1 MLDFWILLMYYII
14 DLVSLSIYRC
24 VLKNIFIDKIPDV
37 VLQYFVQEGIPMD
50 EVLISLRSDLR
61 ADGNFGDCFVL
72 LLKDRF
78 AIAEGVIEFSSA
90 GRTPTGEARRN
101 ESFKVSRF
109 EVYSINDIG
118 EPKAEQ
124 LISTG
129 RVVTD
134 IENESTLLYNFS
146 SACKH
151 GAAVFCRAVADLK
164 KNGELKEEE
173 YKDEDYKKHA
183 CPKCHRRY
191 PDGELKI
198 CPHCMDKSRLV
209 KRLAVLFFRYK
220 RSILMVLLA
229 FGMIAALGVVTPY
242 ISNEMLYDDVLGN
255 SDSTMLDVFKI
266 VLLIIGVRLASLF
279 VNLISG
285 AISSTVA
292 ANVTYDLKKMI
303 FNTISN
309 LSLGFFT
316 NRQTGGLMTQVNSDS
331 LTLYW
336 FFCDGFPYLVLNIVQ
351 LVVIMCVML
360 SQNLVLALYTFVT
373 IPLFFIAFKFLFNV
387 FDKLH
392 AKNYSKR
399 RSFNSLI
406 SDVLNGMRVV
416 KSFSR
421 EDEEMKRFS
430 QRSNAVAEARAE
442 IQTFSAKVFPY
453 LHYLLRI
460 GSYVVWGIGGWQV
473 MNATGDMSYGRLMA
487 FIGYFSLIYGPIEQ
501 LADVSNWWSETLNAI
516 QRLFEIRDAQPDV
529 REAKEPVRPAECKG
543 KVEFRD
549 VTFSYVENRKVID
562 GVSFDIPAGTTLGIV
577 GQTGAGKSTLANL
590 LTRLYDVK
598 EGAVYIDGVNIKDLP
613 FDYLRENIA
622 IVSQE
627 TYLFRG
633 SIMDNIRYACP
644 DATRE
649 QVIAAAKTASAH
661 DFIVKYPDGYDTEIG
676 FGKKELSG
684 GEKQRISIARALLRD
699 PKILILD
706 EATAAMDTQTERN
719 IQAALDRLTKNRTT
733 VIIAHRLSTLRD
745 ADKLIAIEN
754 GRVAESGTASELL
767 KQKGVYYKLY
777 KLQAEALKTVGIAE

>member
-1 MLDFWILLMYYII
+1 MKTIS
-14 DLVSLSIYRC
+14 VE
-24 VLKNIFIDKIPDV
+24 KIPGSV
-37 VLQYFVQEGIPMD
+37 SQYFASEGISAD
-50 EVLISLRSDLR
+50 AVLVALRSDLR
-61 ADGNFGDCFVL
+61 EDGSRGDCFVML
-72 LLKDRF
+72 MSDSF
-78 AIAEGVIEFSSA
+78 AVAEGIIVFTSA
-90 GRTPTGEARRN
+90 GRNAAGDTVRSE
-101 ESFKVSRF
+101 EFKVSRF
-109 EVYSINDIG
+109 ERFELSEIS
-118 EPKAEQ
+118 EPIAEQ

-129 RVVTD
+129 RVVSE
-134 IENESTLLYNFS
+134 INGEPKLLFNFS
-146 SACKH
+146 SKHKH
-151 GAAVFCRAVADLK
+151 GASVFCRAVNDLK
-164 KNGELKEEE
+164 KNGELDFSE
-173 YKDEDYKKHA
+173 YEDENYEHHV
-183 CPKCHRRY
+183 CPKCGNRY
-191 PDGELKI
+191 PDDELRI
-198 CPHCMDKSRLV
+198 CPNCMDKARLV
-209 KRLAVLFFRYK
+209 KRLATLFFRYK
-220 RSILMVLLA
+220 RSILMVLMSFAL
-229 FGMIAALGVVTPY
+229 IAGLGVVTPY
-242 ISNEMLYDDVLGN
+242 ISNERFYDGVIN
-255 SDSTMLDVFKI
+255 NIDSTMADVVGI
-266 VLLIIGVRLASLF
+266 ILLIIGVRLASLC
-279 VNLISG
+279 VSLLSG

-292 ANVTYDLKKMI
+292 ANVTFDLKKMI
-303 FNTISN
+303 FNTISD

-336 FFCDGFPYLVLNIVQ
+336 FFCDGFPYLILNVVQ
-351 LVVIMCVML
+351 LVVIMGVMF
-360 SQNLVLALYTFVT
+360 SQNLVLALYTFIT
-373 IPLFFIAFKFLFNV
+373 IPLFFVAFKFMFNV
-387 FDKLH
+387 FDKMH
-392 AKNYSKR
+392 AKSYSKR
-399 RSFNSLI
+399 RSFNSLV

-421 EDEEMKRFS
+421 EDEELRRFD
-430 QRSNAVAEARAE
+430 NKNMEVAVARNE

-473 MNATGDMSYGRLMA
+473 MNATGDMTYGRLTA
-487 FIGYFSLIYGPIEQ
+487 FIGYFALIYGPIES

-516 QRLFEIRDAQPDV
+516 QRLFEIRDAIPDV
-529 REAKEPVRPAECKG
+529 RESANPVTPSECRG
-543 KVEFRD
+543 EVEFRN
-549 VTFSYVENRKVID
+549 VSFSYVENRKVIED
-562 GVSFDIPAGTTLGIV
+562 VSFDIPAGSTLGIV

-598 EGAVYIDGVNIKDLP
+598 SGGVYIDGVNIKELP
-613 FDYLRENIA
+613 FAYLRENIA

-633 SIMDNIRYACP
+633 SILENIRYACP
-644 DATRE
+644 EATRE

-684 GEKQRISIARALLRD
+684 GEKQRISIARALLRN

-719 IQAALDRLTKNRTT
+719 IQSALDRLTKNRTT

-754 GRVAESGTASELL
+754 GRVAESGTAEELL

>member
-1 MLDFWILLMYYII
+1 MKTIH
-14 DLVSLSIYRC
+14 
-24 VLKNIFIDKIPDV
+24 IDKIPST
-37 VLQYFVQEGIPMD
+37 VLQYFAHEGIPMD

-61 ADGNFGDCFVL
+61 IDGSFGDCYIL
-72 LLKDRF
+72 LLKDKF
-78 AIAEGVIEFSSA
+78 AIAEGIIEITSGGKSLGGSA
-90 GRTPTGEARRN
+90 KRIEN
-101 ESFKVSRF
+101 FKVSRF
-109 EVYSINDIG
+109 ELYSLNDIG

-129 RVVTD
+129 RVVAE
-134 IENESTLLYNFS
+134 IEQETALIYNFT

-173 YKDEDYKKHA
+173 YSEEDYEKHS

-198 CPHCMDKSRLV
+198 CPNCMEKARLI
-209 KRLAVLFFRYK
+209 KRLSLLFFRYK
-220 RSILMVLLA
+220 RSIFMVVLA
-229 FGMIAALGVVTPY
+229 FGLIAALGVVTPY
-242 ISNEMLYDDVLGN
+242 ISNELLYDEVLNNADSTAVDVL
-255 SDSTMLDVFKI
+255 KI
-266 VLLIIGVRLASLF
+266 VLLIIGVRLLSLV

-285 AISSTVA
+285 AISSSVA
-292 ANVTYDLKKMI
+292 ANVSYDLKKMI
-303 FNTISN
+303 FNTISD

-331 LTLYW
+331 MTLYW
-336 FFCDGFPYLVLNIVQ
+336 FFCDGFPFLVLNIIQ
-351 LVVIMCVML
+351 LVVIVCVMF
-360 SQNLVLALYTFVT
+360 SQNLVLALYTFIT
-373 IPLFFIAFKFLFNV
+373 IPLFFLSFKFLFDG

-392 AKNYSKR
+392 AKQYSKS
-399 RSFNSLI
+399 RSFNSLV

-421 EDEEMKRFS
+421 EEEEMNRFNEKS
-430 QRSNAVAEARAE
+430 RA
-442 IQTFSAKVFPY
+442 SADTLLEMGQYGAKAFPF
-453 LHYLLRI
+453 LHYLIRI
-460 GSYVVWGIGGWQV
+460 GSYVVWGVGGWQV

-487 FIGYFSLIYGPIEQ
+487 FIGYFALIYGPIEQ
-501 LADVSNWWSETLNAI
+501 LADVTNWWSQALNAI
-516 QRLFEIRDAQPDV
+516 QRLFEIRDAIPDV
-529 REAKEPVRPAECKG
+529 REPENPVMPEECKG
-543 KVEFRD
+543 KVEFKN
-549 VTFSYVENRKVID
+549 VVFSYVENRKVID
-562 GVSFDIPAGTTLGIV
+562 DVSFDIEPGTTLGIV

-598 EGAVYIDGVNIKDLP
+598 EGAVFIDGVNIKQLP
-613 FDYLRENIA
+613 FSFLRENIA

-633 SIMDNIRYACP
+633 SILDNIRYAKP
-644 DATRE
+644 DATKE
-649 QVIAAAKTASAH
+649 EVIAAAKTASAH
-661 DFIVKYPDGYDTEIG
+661 DFIVKFPDGYNTEIG

-706 EATAAMDTQTERN
+706 EATAAMDTQTERS

-754 GRVAESGTASELL
+754 GRVAESGTAAELL

-777 KLQAEALKTVGIAE
+777 KLQAEALKTVGISQ

>member
-1 MLDFWILLMYYII
+1 MKTVY
-14 DLVSLSIYRC
+14 V
-24 VLKNIFIDKIPDV
+24 DKIPAV
-37 VLQYFVQEGIPMD
+37 VSQYFAYESVDWD
-50 EVLISLRSDLR
+50 EILIALRSDLR
-61 ADGNFGDCFVL
+61 ADGSRGDCFVL
-72 LLKDRF
+72 LSAEAAF
-78 AIAEGVIEFSSA
+78 VAEGIIEFSSA
-90 GRTPTGEARRN
+90 GRNAIGESVRS
-101 ESFKVSRF
+101 EEFKVSRF
-109 EVYSINDIG
+109 ERFALSSLG

-129 RVVTD
+129 RVVAEFEGED
-134 IENESTLLYNFS
+134 KLLFNFS

-151 GAAVFCRAVADLK
+151 GASVFCRAV
-164 KNGELKEEE
+164 GELKKDNKLDLSTYGEESYE
-173 YKDEDYKKHA
+173 LHVCKK
-183 CPKCHRRY
+183 CGRRY
-191 PDGELKI
+191 PDEELKI
-198 CPHCMDKSRLV
+198 CPNCMDKARLV
-209 KRLAVLFFRYK
+209 KRLASLFFRYK
-220 RSILMVLLA
+220 RSIAMVLIA
-229 FGMIAALGVVTPY
+229 FALIAGLGVITPY
-242 ISNEMLYDDVLGN
+242 ISSEKLYDEVLANPDSVAFDVL
-255 SDSTMLDVFKI
+255 KI
-266 VLLIIGVRLASLF
+266 VLLIVGVRIAALC
-279 VNLISG
+279 VNLLSG

-373 IPLFFIAFKFLFNV
+373 IPVFFLAFKFLFNA

-392 AKNYSKR
+392 AKSYSKR
-399 RSFNSLI
+399 RSFNSLV

-421 EDEEMKRFS
+421 EDEELNRFGKR
-430 QRSNAVAEARAE
+430 NKDLAESRNE
-442 IQTFSAKVFPY
+442 IQTFSARIFPFLY
-453 LHYLLRI
+453 YLLRI
-460 GSYVVWGIGGWQV
+460 GSYVVWGVGGWQV

-516 QRLFEIRDAQPDV
+516 QRLFEIRDAQPEV
-529 REAKEPVRPAECKG
+529 RESQSPIIPEECKG
-543 KVEFRD
+543 EVEFRD

-562 GVSFDIPAGTTLGIV
+562 GVSFNIPAGTTLGIV

-598 EGAVYIDGVNIKDLP
+598 TGGVYIDGVNIKDLP
-613 FDYLRENIA
+613 FDFLRENIA

-633 SIMDNIRYACP
+633 SILENIRYACP
-644 DATRE
+644 NATRE

-676 FGKKELSG
+676 FGKKDLSG

-719 IQAALDRLTKNRTT
+719 IQSALDRLTENRTT

-754 GRVAESGTASELL
+754 GRVAESGTAQELL

-777 KLQAEALKTVGIAE
+777 KLQAEALKTVGIGE

>member
-1 MLDFWILLMYYII
+1 MKTVY
-14 DLVSLSIYRC
+14 V
-24 VLKNIFIDKIPDV
+24 DKIPSV
-37 VLQYFVQEGIPMD
+37 VSQYFASENVAPE
-50 EVLISLRSDLR
+50 EALLALRSDLR
-61 ADGNFGDCFVL
+61 ADGSRGDCFIFLTEKEALV
-72 LLKDRF
+72 
-78 AIAEGVIEFSSA
+78 AEGIIEFSSA
-90 GRTPTGEARRN
+90 GRAANGNRIRR
-101 ESFKVSRF
+101 EEFVISRF
-109 EVYSINDIG
+109 ERFELSKLG

-129 RVVTD
+129 RVVAEINGSD
-134 IENESTLLYNFS
+134 KLVFNFS

-151 GAAVFCRAVADLK
+151 GAAVFCRAVGDIK
-164 KNGELKEEE
+164 KEGKLDFEA
-173 YKDEDYKKHA
+173 YKDESYEKHA
-183 CPKCHRRY
+183 CPKCGRRY
-191 PDGELKI
+191 PDEELKI
-198 CPHCMDKSRLV
+198 CPNCMDKARLV
-209 KRLAVLFFRYK
+209 KRLATLFFRYK
-220 RSILMVLLA
+220 RSIAMVLIS
-229 FGMIAALGVVTPY
+229 FGLIAGLGVITPY
-242 ISNEMLYDDVLGN
+242 ISNEKLYDDVLANPN
-255 SDSTMLDVFKI
+255 SIAGDVMKI
-266 VLLIIGVRLASLF
+266 VLLIVGVRIAALC

-336 FFCDGFPYLVLNIVQ
+336 FFCDGFPYLVLNVVQ
-351 LVVIMCVML
+351 LAVIMCVML

-373 IPLFFIAFKFLFNV
+373 IPLFFLAFKFIFNI

-392 AKNYSKR
+392 AKGYSKR
-399 RSFNSLI
+399 RSFNSLV

-421 EDEEMKRFS
+421 EDEELNRFGKRN
-430 QRSNAVAEARAE
+430 RDLAEARNE
-442 IQTFSAKVFPY
+442 IQTFSARIYPF
-453 LHYLLRI
+453 LNYLLRI

-516 QRLFEIRDAQPDV
+516 QRLFEIRDAQPEV
-529 REAKEPVRPAECKG
+529 RESASPITPKECKG
-543 KVEFRD
+543 EVEFRN

-562 GVSFDIPAGTTLGIV
+562 GVSFNIPAGTTLGIV

-598 EGAVYIDGVNIKDLP
+598 SGGVYIDGVNIKDLP
-613 FDYLRENIA
+613 FDFLRENIA

-633 SIMDNIRYACP
+633 SILENIRYACP
-644 DATRE
+644 NATRE

-676 FGKKELSG
+676 FGKKDLSG

-719 IQAALDRLTKNRTT
+719 IQSALDRLTENRTT

-754 GRVAESGTASELL
+754 GRVAESGTAQELL

>member
-1 MLDFWILLMYYII
+1 MKKIL
-14 DLVSLSIYRC
+14 
-24 VLKNIFIDKIPDV
+24 IDKIPGSVNSFFVSEGVAEGDV
-37 VLQYFVQEGIPMD
+37 L
-50 EVLISLRSDLR
+50 LALRSDLR
-61 ADGNFGDCFVL
+61 IDGSRGDCFVML
-72 LLKDRF
+72 TSESF
-78 AIAEGVIEFSSA
+78 FIAEGIIEFTA
-90 GRTPTGEARRN
+90 ARRTARGDTQRN
-101 ESFKVSRF
+101 EKFVVSRF
-109 EVYSINDIG
+109 EKFVLADIG

-129 RVVTD
+129 RVVA
-134 IENESTLLYNFS
+134 ESEGEELLLFNFS

-151 GAAVFCRAVADLK
+151 GVSVFCRAVSELK
-164 KNGELKEEE
+164 KDGKLDFAVYSEESYE
-173 YKDEDYKKHA
+173 KHV
-183 CPKCHRRY
+183 CPKCGRRY
-191 PDGELKI
+191 PDEELKI
-198 CPHCMDKSRLV
+198 CPNCMDKARLV
-209 KRLAVLFFRYK
+209 KRLATLFFRYK
-220 RSILMVLLA
+220 RSIFMVLLSFA
-229 FGMIAALGVVTPY
+229 LIASLGVVTPY
-242 ISNEMLYDDVLGN
+242 ISNEMLYDDVLAKEG
-255 SDSTMLDVFKI
+255 STAMDVLYI
-266 VLLIIGVRLASLF
+266 VLLIVGVRIASLL
-279 VNLISG
+279 VNLLSG

-303 FNTISN
+303 FNTISG
-309 LSLGFFT
+309 LSMGFFT

-336 FFCDGFPYLVLNIVQ
+336 FFCDGFPYLVLNVVQ
-351 LVVIMCVML
+351 LVVIMGVML

-373 IPLFFIAFKFLFNV
+373 IPLFFVGFKLIFTV

-392 AKNYSKR
+392 AKSFSKR
-399 RSFNSLI
+399 RSFNSLV

-421 EDEEMKRFS
+421 EEEELSRFNKRN
-430 QRSNAVAEARAE
+430 REVAEARNE
-442 IQTFSAKVFPY
+442 IQSFSARIFPF

-460 GSYVVWGIGGWQV
+460 GSYVVWGVGGWQV

-487 FIGYFSLIYGPIEQ
+487 FIGYFALIFGPIEQ

-516 QRLFEIRDAQPDV
+516 QRLFEIRDAQPEV
-529 REAKEPVRPAECKG
+529 REAEAPICPEDCKG
-543 KVEFRD
+543 QVEFRN

-562 GVSFDIPAGTTLGIV
+562 DVSFDIPAGSTLGIV

-598 EGAVYIDGVNIKDLP
+598 EGGIFIDGVNIKDLP
-613 FDYLRENIA
+613 FKYLRDNIA

-633 SIMDNIRYACP
+633 SILDNIRYACP
-644 DATRE
+644 EATRE

-676 FGKKELSG
+676 FGKKDLSG
-684 GEKQRISIARALLRD
+684 GEKQRVSIARALLRD

-754 GRVAESGTASELL
+754 GRVAESGTAEELL

-777 KLQAEALKTVGIAE
+777 KLQAEALKTVGIS

>member
-1 MLDFWILLMYYII
+1 MKKIS
-14 DLVSLSIYRC
+14 V
-24 VLKNIFIDKIPDV
+24 DKIPGSV
-37 VLQYFVQEGIPMD
+37 SQYFAYEGIDPD
-50 EVLISLRSDLR
+50 SVLLSLRSDLR
-61 ADGNFGDCFVL
+61 EDGSRGDCFVMVTQ
-72 LLKDRF
+72 DNI
-78 AIAEGVIEFSSA
+78 AVAEGIIEFTSA
-90 GRTPTGEARRN
+90 GRTALGDATRSE
-101 ESFKVSRF
+101 EFKVSRF
-109 EVYSINDIG
+109 EIIALDTL
-118 EPKAEQ
+118 EKPTAEQ

-129 RVVTD
+129 RVVAT
-134 IENESTLLYNFS
+134 INGNEKLVFNFS
-146 SACKH
+146 SAHKH
-151 GAAVFCRAVADLK
+151 GAAVFCRALGDLK
-164 KNGELKEEE
+164 KNGKLNFDE
-173 YKDEDYKKHA
+173 YKDDNYEKHV
-183 CPKCHRRY
+183 CPKCGRRF
-191 PDGELKI
+191 PDDELRI
-198 CPHCMDKSRLV
+198 CPNCMDKARLV
-209 KRLAVLFFRYK
+209 KRLATLFFRYK
-220 RSILMVLLA
+220 RAIAMVLLS
-229 FGMIAALGVVTPY
+229 FGLIAALGVVTPY
-242 ISNEMLYDDVLGN
+242 ISNERFYDEVLGDIN
-255 SDSTMLDVFKI
+255 STAADVISI
-266 VLLIIGVRLASLF
+266 VLLIIGIRILSLL
-279 VNLISG
+279 VNLLSG
-285 AISSTVA
+285 AISSSVA

-336 FFCDGFPYLVLNIVQ
+336 FFCDGFPYLVLNVVQ
-351 LVVIMCVML
+351 LAVIMFVML
-360 SQNLVLALYTFVT
+360 SQNVVLALYTFVT
-373 IPLFFIAFKFLFNV
+373 IPLFFVAFKFIFNV

-392 AKNYSKR
+392 AKSYSKR
-399 RSFNSLI
+399 RSFNSLV

-421 EDEEMKRFS
+421 EDEEMRRFS
-430 QRSNAVAEARAE
+430 NRNTELARARNE
-442 IQTFSAKVFPY
+442 IQTFSARVFPF

-516 QRLFEIRDAQPDV
+516 QRLFEIRDATPDV
-529 REAKEPVRPAECKG
+529 RESANPTVPEVCKG
-543 KVEFRD
+543 EVEFRN
-549 VTFSYVENRKVID
+549 VSFSYVENRKVIED
-562 GVSFDIPAGTTLGIV
+562 VSFDIPSGSTLGIV

-598 EGAVYIDGVNIKDLP
+598 AGGVYVDGVNIKELP
-613 FDYLRENIA
+613 FSYLRENIA

-633 SIMDNIRYACP
+633 SILENIRYACP
-644 DATRE
+644 EATRD

-754 GRVAESGTASELL
+754 GRVAESGTAAELL

>member
-1 MLDFWILLMYYII
+1 MKYSFFKKGMGKILKTVY
-14 DLVSLSIYRC
+14 V
-24 VLKNIFIDKIPDV
+24 DKIPSV
-37 VLQYFVQEGIPMD
+37 VSDYFASVEIT
-50 EVLISLRSDLR
+50 EENTLIALRSDLR
-61 ADGNFGDCFVL
+61 VDGSRGDCFIMLTKTEAV
-72 LLKDRF
+72 
-78 AIAEGVIEFSSA
+78 IAEGIIEFTSA
-90 GRTPTGEARRN
+90 GRAANGDKIRSEEFRI
-101 ESFKVSRF
+101 SRF
-109 EVYSINDIG
+109 ERLDIKNIG

-129 RVVTD
+129 RVVAECDGTD
-134 IENESTLLYNFS
+134 KLLFNFS

-151 GAAVFCRAVADLK
+151 GAAVFCRAVCDLK
-164 KNGELKEEE
+164 KKGDIAFEE
-173 YKDEDYKKHA
+173 YSEENYEKHV
-183 CPKCHRRY
+183 CHKCGRRY
-191 PDGELKI
+191 PDEELKI
-198 CPHCMDKSRLV
+198 CPNCMDKARLV
-209 KRLAVLFFRYK
+209 KRLATLFFRYK
-220 RSILMVLLA
+220 RSIFMVLLS
-229 FGMIAALGVVTPY
+229 FGLIAGLGVVTPY
-242 ISNEMLYDDVLGN
+242 ISNELLFDEVLGKAGSTARDVL
-255 SDSTMLDVFKI
+255 SI
-266 VLLIIGVRLASLF
+266 VLLIVGVRIASLC
-279 VNLISG
+279 VNLLSG
-285 AISSTVA
+285 AISSSVA

-336 FFCDGFPYLVLNIVQ
+336 FFCDGFPYLVLNVVQ
-351 LVVIMCVML
+351 LVAIMCVML

-373 IPLFFIAFKFLFNV
+373 IPIFFVGFKFIFNV

-392 AKNYSKR
+392 AKGYSKR
-399 RSFNSLI
+399 RSFNSLV

-421 EDEEMKRFS
+421 EDEEMGRFGKRN
-430 QRSNAVAEARAE
+430 RELAEARSD
-442 IQTFSAKVFPY
+442 IQSFGARIFPF

-460 GSYVVWGIGGWQV
+460 GSYVVWGVGGWQV

-487 FIGYFSLIYGPIEQ
+487 FIGYFSLIFGPIEQ
-501 LADVSNWWSETLNAI
+501 LADVSNWWSETLNAL
-516 QRLFEIRDAQPDV
+516 QRLFEIRDAQPEV
-529 REAKEPVRPAECKG
+529 RESENPTVPAECKG
-543 KVEFRD
+543 EVEFRD

-562 GVSFDIPAGTTLGIV
+562 GVSFNIPAGTTLGIV

-598 EGAVYIDGVNIKDLP
+598 TGGVYIDGVNIKELP
-613 FDYLRENIA
+613 FEFLRENIA

-633 SIMDNIRYACP
+633 SILENIRYACP
-644 DATRE
+644 NATRE

-676 FGKKELSG
+676 FGKKDLSG
-684 GEKQRISIARALLRD
+684 GEKQRISIARALLRN

-754 GRVAESGTASELL
+754 GRVAESGTAAELL
-767 KQKGVYYKLY
+767 KQKGVYFKLY
-777 KLQAEALKTVGIAE
+777 KLQAEALKTVGIGE

>member
-1 MLDFWILLMYYII
+1 MKTVF
-14 DLVSLSIYRC
+14 V
-24 VLKNIFIDKIPDV
+24 DKIPSTV
-37 VLQYFVQEGIPMD
+37 SQYFASEGING
-50 EVLISLRSDLR
+50 ENTLLALRSDLR
-61 ADGNFGDCFVL
+61 ADGSRGDCFVML
-72 LLKDRF
+72 TEGEAL
-78 AIAEGVIEFSSA
+78 IAEGIIEFSSA
-90 GRTPTGEARRN
+90 GYAANGNKVRSE
-101 ESFKVSRF
+101 EFKISRF
-109 EVYSINDIG
+109 ERFALAELG

-129 RVVTD
+129 RVVAEINGCD
-134 IENESTLLYNFS
+134 KLIFNFS

-151 GAAVFCRAVADLK
+151 GAAVFCRAVAELK
-164 KNGELKEEE
+164 KEGKLDFESYKEENYE
-173 YKDEDYKKHA
+173 LHV
-183 CPKCHRRY
+183 CPKCGKRY
-191 PDGELKI
+191 PDEELKI
-198 CPHCMDKSRLV
+198 CPNCMDKARLV
-209 KRLAVLFFRYK
+209 KRLATLFFRYK
-220 RSILMVLLA
+220 RAIAMVLIA
-229 FGMIAALGVVTPY
+229 FGLIAGLGVITPY
-242 ISNEMLYDDVLGN
+242 ISNEKLYDEVLANPDSVALDVL
-255 SDSTMLDVFKI
+255 KI
-266 VLLIIGVRLASLF
+266 VLLIVGVRIAALC
-279 VNLISG
+279 VNLLSG

-373 IPLFFIAFKFLFNV
+373 IPLFFLAFKFIFNI

-392 AKNYSKR
+392 AKSYSKR
-399 RSFNSLI
+399 RSFNSLV

-421 EDEEMKRFS
+421 EDEELNRFGKRN
-430 QRSNAVAEARAE
+430 RDLAEARNE
-442 IQTFSAKVFPY
+442 IQTFSARIYPFLY
-453 LHYLLRI
+453 YLLRI

-516 QRLFEIRDAQPDV
+516 QRLFEIRDAQPEV
-529 REAKEPVRPAECKG
+529 REAESPIVPVECKG
-543 KVEFRD
+543 EVEFRD

-562 GVSFDIPAGTTLGIV
+562 GVSFNIPAGTTLGIV

-598 EGAVYIDGVNIKDLP
+598 TGGVYIDGINIKDLP
-613 FDYLRENIA
+613 FEFLRENIA

-633 SIMDNIRYACP
+633 SILDNIRYACP
-644 DATRE
+644 NATRE

-676 FGKKELSG
+676 FGKKDLSG
-684 GEKQRISIARALLRD
+684 GEKQRISIARALLRN

-754 GRVAESGTASELL
+754 GRVAESGTAQELL
-767 KQKGVYYKLY
+767 KQKGVYHKLY

>member
-1 MLDFWILLMYYII
+1 
-14 DLVSLSIYRC
+14 
-24 VLKNIFIDKIPDV
+24 
-37 VLQYFVQEGIPMD
+37 
-50 EVLISLRSDLR
+50 
-61 ADGNFGDCFVL
+61 
-72 LLKDRF
+72 
-78 AIAEGVIEFSSA
+78 
-90 GRTPTGEARRN
+90 
-101 ESFKVSRF
+101 
-109 EVYSINDIG
+109 
-118 EPKAEQ
+118 
-124 LISTG
+124 
-129 RVVTD
+129 
-134 IENESTLLYNFS
+134 
-146 SACKH
+146 
-151 GAAVFCRAVADLK
+151 
-164 KNGELKEEE
+164 
-173 YKDEDYKKHA
+173 
-183 CPKCHRRY
+183 
-191 PDGELKI
+191 
-198 CPHCMDKSRLV
+198 MDKARLV
-209 KRLAVLFFRYK
+209 KRLAILFFRYK
-220 RSILMVLLA
+220 RSIAMVLLA
-229 FGMIAALGVVTPY
+229 FALIAGLSVITPY
-242 ISNEMLYDDVLGN
+242 ISNEKLYDDVLKN
-255 SDSTMLDVFKI
+255 PDAVATDVVKI
-266 VLLIIGVRLASLF
+266 ILLIIAVRIGALL
-279 VNLISG
+279 VNLLSG

-292 ANVTYDLKKMI
+292 ANVTLDLKKMI

-336 FFCDGFPYLVLNIVQ
+336 FFCDGFPYLVLNVVQ
-351 LVVIMCVML
+351 LVVIMAVMF

-373 IPLFFIAFKFLFNV
+373 IPLFFVAFKFIFNV

-392 AKNYSKR
+392 AKSYSKR
-399 RSFNSLI
+399 RSFNSLV

-421 EDEEMKRFS
+421 EDEEMRRFNS
-430 QRSNAVAEARAE
+430 RNVGVAEARNE
-442 IQTFSAKVFPY
+442 IQRFGARVFPF

-460 GSYVVWGIGGWQV
+460 GSYVVWGFGGWQV
-473 MNATGDMSYGRLMA
+473 MNMTGDMTYGRLMA
-487 FIGYFSLIYGPIEQ
+487 FIGYFALIYGPIEQ

-516 QRLFEIRDAQPDV
+516 QRLFEIRDAQPEV
-529 REAKEPVRPAECKG
+529 REAANPVTPEECKG
-543 KVEFRD
+543 TVEFRN
-549 VTFSYVENRKVID
+549 VSFSYVENRKVID
-562 GVSFDIPAGTTLGIV
+562 DVSFDIPAGSTLGIV

-598 EGAVYIDGVNIKDLP
+598 AGGVYIDGVNIKDLP
-613 FDYLRENIA
+613 FGYLRENIA

-633 SIMDNIRYACP
+633 SILENIRYACP
-644 DATRE
+644 EATRE

-676 FGKKELSG
+676 FGKKDLSG
-684 GEKQRISIARALLRD
+684 GEKQRISIARALLRN

-777 KLQAEALKTVGIAE
+777 KLQAEALKTVGIS

>member
-1 MLDFWILLMYYII
+1 MK
-14 DLVSLSIYRC
+14 SIF
-24 VLKNIFIDKIPDV
+24 VDKIPGSV
-37 VLQYFVQEGIPMD
+37 SLYFAHEGIPQD
-50 EVLISLRSDLR
+50 EVLVSLRSDLR
-61 ADGNFGDCFVL
+61 IDGSNGDCYVMICR
-72 LLKDRF
+72 DRF
-78 AIAEGVIEFSSA
+78 AVAEGLLVFSSA
-90 GRTPTGEARRN
+90 GRNASGDPIRN
-101 ESFKVSRF
+101 EDFRVSRF
-109 EVYSINDIG
+109 ETFSLDEIE

-129 RVVTD
+129 RVVAKV
-134 IENESTLLYNFS
+134 ENEEKLLYNFS

-151 GAAVFCRAVADLK
+151 GASVFCRAVNDLK
-164 KNGELKEEE
+164 KNGELNEAD
-173 YKDEDYKKHA
+173 YADEDYEKHV
-183 CPKCHRRY
+183 CEKCGRRY
-191 PDGELKI
+191 PDDELRV
-198 CPHCMDKSRLV
+198 CPHCMDKAKLI
-209 KRLAVLFFRYK
+209 KRLATLFFSYK
-220 RSILMVLLA
+220 RSILMMLIS

-242 ISNEMLYDDVLGN
+242 ISNELLYDDVLGN
-255 SDSTMLDVFKI
+255 ADSTAMDVLKI
-266 VLLIIGVRLASLF
+266 VLLIVGVRIATLF
-279 VNLISG
+279 INLISG

-292 ANVTYDLKKMI
+292 ANVTYDLKKTI

-309 LSLGFFT
+309 LSLAFFT

-351 LVVIMCVML
+351 LAVIVGVML
-360 SQNLVLALYTFVT
+360 SQNLVLALYTFIT
-373 IPLFFIAFKFLFNV
+373 IPLFFIAFKFIFNV

-392 AKNYSKR
+392 AKSYSKR

-421 EDEEMKRFS
+421 EDEELRRFDG
-430 QRSNAVAEARAE
+430 RSRDVADARNE
-442 IQTFSAKVFPY
+442 ITKFDAKVFPF

-501 LADVSNWWSETLNAI
+501 LANVSNWWSETLNAI

-529 REAKEPVRPAECKG
+529 RESENPVVPETNSG
-543 KVEFRD
+543 EVEFRD
-549 VTFSYVENRKVID
+549 VSFSYVENRKVID
-562 GVSFDIPAGTTLGIV
+562 GVSFHIPAGKTLGIV

-598 EGAVYIDGVNIKDLP
+598 TGAVYIDGVNIKELP
-613 FDYLRENIA
+613 FEYLRNNIA

-633 SIMDNIRYACP
+633 SIMENIRYACP
-644 DATRE
+644 TASKE
-649 QVIAAAKTASAH
+649 EVIAAAKIASAH
-661 DFIVKYPDGYDTEIG
+661 DFIIKYPDGYDTEIG
-676 FGKKELSG
+676 LGKKELSG

-733 VIIAHRLSTLRD
+733 VIIAHRLSTLRN
-745 ADKLIAIEN
+745 ADNLIAIEN
-754 GRVAESGTASELL
+754 GRVAESGTAEELL

-777 KLQAEALKTVGIAE
+777 KLQAEALKTVGIEQ

>member
-1 MLDFWILLMYYII
+1 MKKIL
-14 DLVSLSIYRC
+14 
-24 VLKNIFIDKIPDV
+24 IDKIPASVNSFFASEGVAEGDV
-37 VLQYFVQEGIPMD
+37 L
-50 EVLISLRSDLR
+50 LALRSDLR
-61 ADGNFGDCFVL
+61 IDASRGDCFVML
-72 LLKDRF
+72 TEKSF
-78 AIAEGVIEFSSA
+78 FIAEGIIEFTA
-90 GRTPTGEARRN
+90 LNRTALGDTQRSEK
-101 ESFKVSRF
+101 FVVSRF
-109 EVYSINDIG
+109 EKIDLADIG

-129 RVVTD
+129 RVVCEA
-134 IENESTLLYNFS
+134 ENESKLLFNFS

-151 GAAVFCRAVADLK
+151 GVSVFCRAVGDLK
-164 KNGELKEEE
+164 KNGKLDFEL
-173 YKDEDYKKHA
+173 YKDENYEHHV
-183 CPKCHRRY
+183 CPKCGRRY
-191 PDGELKI
+191 PDEELKI
-198 CPHCMDKSRLV
+198 CPSCMDKARLV
-209 KRLAVLFFRYK
+209 KRLATLFFRYK
-220 RSILMVLLA
+220 RSIFMVLISFAL
-229 FGMIAALGVVTPY
+229 IAGLGVITPY
-242 ISNEMLYDDVLGN
+242 IGNEMLYDDVLANEG
-255 SDSTMLDVFKI
+255 STAMDVLYIVMLI
-266 VLLIIGVRLASLF
+266 VAVRIGSLL
-279 VNLISG
+279 VNLLSG

-303 FNTISN
+303 FGTISN
-309 LSLGFFT
+309 LSMGFFT

-336 FFCDGFPYLVLNIVQ
+336 FFCDGFPYLVLNVVQ
-351 LVVIMCVML
+351 LVVIMGVML

-373 IPLFFIAFKFLFNV
+373 IPLFFVGFKLIFNV

-392 AKNYSKR
+392 AKGYSKR
-399 RSFNSLI
+399 RSFNSLV

-421 EDEEMKRFS
+421 EDEELSRFNKRN
-430 QRSNAVAEARAE
+430 RDLAEARND
-442 IQTFSAKVFPY
+442 IQTFSARIFPF

-487 FIGYFSLIYGPIEQ
+487 FIGYFSLIFGPIEQ

-516 QRLFEIRDAQPDV
+516 QRLFEIRDAQPEV
-529 REAKEPVRPAECKG
+529 REAENAISPEDCKG
-543 KVEFRD
+543 LVEFRN
-549 VTFSYVENRKVID
+549 VSFSYVENRKVID
-562 GVSFDIPAGTTLGIV
+562 DVSFDIPAGSTLGIV

-598 EGAVYIDGVNIKDLP
+598 EGGIFIDGVNIKELP
-613 FDYLRENIA
+613 FKYLRDNIA

-633 SIMDNIRYACP
+633 SILDNIRYACP
-644 DATRE
+644 EATRE

-676 FGKKELSG
+676 FGKKDLSG
-684 GEKQRISIARALLRD
+684 GEKQRISIARALLRN

-754 GRVAESGTASELL
+754 GRVAESGTAEELL

-777 KLQAEALKTVGIAE
+777 KLQAEALKTVGIGE

>member
-1 MLDFWILLMYYII
+1 MKTVF
-14 DLVSLSIYRC
+14 V
-24 VLKNIFIDKIPDV
+24 DKIPAS
-37 VLQYFVQEGIPMD
+37 VLNFFANEGIDTKKILLALRTDM
-50 EVLISLRSDLR
+50 LISGTL
-61 ADGNFGDCFVL
+61 GDCFVAVCENE
-72 LLKDRF
+72 F
-78 AIAEGVIEFSSA
+78 AVAEGVIEFTSG
-90 GRTPTGEARRN
+90 GRTAVGDSVRCE
-101 ESFKVSRF
+101 EFKVTRF
-109 EVYSINDIG
+109 EKYPIG
-118 EPKAEQ
+118 SVEEVTAEQ

-129 RVVTD
+129 RVVAKR
-134 IENESTLLYNFS
+134 ENEDILLFNFT

-151 GAAVFCRAVADLK
+151 SVAVFCRAIGDLK
-164 KNGELKEEE
+164 KDGSIDYESYASEEFGN
-173 YKDEDYKKHA
+173 HV
-183 CPKCHRRY
+183 CPKCQKRY

-198 CPHCMDKSRLV
+198 CPRCMDKAKLI
-209 KRLAVLFFRYK
+209 KRLSTLFFRYK
-220 RSILMVLLA
+220 RSVLMIFTAFLL
-229 FGMIAALGVVTPY
+229 IAALGVVTPY
-242 ISNEMLYDDVLGN
+242 ISNEVLFDKVLGN
-255 SDSTMLDVFKI
+255 PESTASSVLSI
-266 VLLIIGVRLASLF
+266 VLIIIGVRIASLF
-279 VNLISG
+279 VNLLSG

-351 LVVIMCVML
+351 LIAVMCVML
-360 SQNLVLALYTFVT
+360 SQNLVLALYAFVT
-373 IPLFFIAFKFLFNV
+373 VPLFFLAFKFMFNV

-392 AKNYSKR
+392 AKTYSKR
-399 RSFNSLI
+399 RSFNSLV

-421 EDEEMKRFS
+421 EDEEMRRF
-430 QRSNAVAEARAE
+430 NARNEGFAEARNE
-442 IQTFSAKVFPY
+442 IQRFSARVFPF

-473 MNATGDMSYGRLMA
+473 MSATGDMSYGRLAA
-487 FIGYFSLIYGPIEQ
+487 FVGYFALIYGPVEQ

-516 QRLFEIRDAQPDV
+516 QRLFEIRDAQPEV
-529 REAKEPVRPAECKG
+529 REPEDPIIPEECIG
-543 KVEFRD
+543 KVEFKN
-549 VTFSYVENRKVID
+549 VCFSYVENRKVID
-562 GVSFDIPAGTTLGIV
+562 GISFDIPAGSTLGIV

-598 EGAVYIDGVNIKDLP
+598 EGGIYIDGVNIKQLP
-613 FDYLRENIA
+613 LAYLRENIA

-633 SIMDNIRYACP
+633 SILDNIRYACP

-649 QVIAAAKTASAH
+649 QIIAAAKTASAH

-676 FGKKELSG
+676 FGKRDLSG
-684 GEKQRISIARALLRD
+684 GEKQRISIARALLRN

-719 IQAALDRLTKNRTT
+719 IQAALDRLTQNRTT
-733 VIIAHRLSTLRD
+733 VIIAHRLSTLRS

-754 GRVAESGTASELL
+754 GKLAESGTAEELL

-777 KLQAEALKTVGIAE
+777 KLQAEALKTVGISE

>member
-1 MLDFWILLMYYII
+1 MEKIL
-14 DLVSLSIYRC
+14 
-24 VLKNIFIDKIPDV
+24 IDKIPGSVNSFFASEGVAESDV
-37 VLQYFVQEGIPMD
+37 L
-50 EVLISLRSDLR
+50 LALRSDLR
-61 ADGNFGDCFVL
+61 VDGSRGDCFVML
-72 LLKDRF
+72 GSNSF
-78 AIAEGVIEFSSA
+78 FIAEGIIEFTSA
-90 GRTPTGEARRN
+90 GRTALGDTQRSER
-101 ESFKVSRF
+101 FVVSRF
-109 EVYSINDIG
+109 EKFDLADIG

-129 RVVTD
+129 RVVVEVSGED
-134 IENESTLLYNFS
+134 KLVFNFS

-151 GAAVFCRAVADLK
+151 GVSVFCRAVSELK
-164 KNGELKEEE
+164 KDGKLDFNAYKEENYE
-173 YKDEDYKKHA
+173 NHV
-183 CPKCHRRY
+183 CPKCGRRY
-191 PDGELKI
+191 PDEELKI
-198 CPHCMDKSRLV
+198 CPSCMDKARLV
-209 KRLAVLFFRYK
+209 KRLATLFFHYK
-220 RSILMVLLA
+220 RSIFMVLIA
-229 FGMIAALGVVTPY
+229 FALIASLGVVTPY
-242 ISNEMLYDDVLGN
+242 ISNEMLYDDVLSQDG
-255 SDSTMLDVFKI
+255 STAMDVLYI
-266 VLLIIGVRLASLF
+266 VLLIVGVRIASLL
-279 VNLISG
+279 VNLLSG

-303 FNTISN
+303 FNTISG
-309 LSLGFFT
+309 LSMGFFT

-336 FFCDGFPYLVLNIVQ
+336 FFCDGFPYLVLNVVQ
-351 LVVIMCVML
+351 LVVIMGVML

-373 IPLFFIAFKFLFNV
+373 IPLFFVGFKLIFNV

-392 AKNYSKR
+392 AKSYSKR
-399 RSFNSLI
+399 RSFNSLV

-421 EDEEMKRFS
+421 EDEELSRFGKRN
-430 QRSNAVAEARAE
+430 RDLAESRNE
-442 IQTFSAKVFPY
+442 IQTFSAKIFPF

-487 FIGYFSLIYGPIEQ
+487 FIGYFALIFGPIEQ
-501 LADVSNWWSETLNAI
+501 LADVSNWWSETLNSI
-516 QRLFEIRDAQPDV
+516 QRLFEIRDAQPEV
-529 REAKEPVRPAECKG
+529 REAEEPVCPEECKG
-543 KVEFRD
+543 EVEFRN

-562 GVSFDIPAGTTLGIV
+562 DVSFDIPAGSTLGIV

-598 EGAVYIDGVNIKDLP
+598 EGGIFIDGVNIKDLP
-613 FDYLRENIA
+613 FKYLRDNIA

-633 SIMDNIRYACP
+633 SILDNIRYACP
-644 DATRE
+644 EATRE

-676 FGKKELSG
+676 FGKKDLSG
-684 GEKQRISIARALLRD
+684 GEKQRVSIARALLRD

-754 GRVAESGTASELL
+754 GRVAESGTAEELL

-777 KLQAEALKTVGIAE
+777 KLQAEALKTVGIS

>member
-1 MLDFWILLMYYII
+1 MKKIL
-14 DLVSLSIYRC
+14 
-24 VLKNIFIDKIPDV
+24 IDKIPGSVNNFFASEGVAESDV
-37 VLQYFVQEGIPMD
+37 L
-50 EVLISLRSDLR
+50 LALRSDLR
-61 ADGNFGDCFVL
+61 IDSSRGDCFVML
-72 LLKDRF
+72 TEKSF
-78 AIAEGVIEFSSA
+78 FIAEGIIEFTSA
-90 GRTPTGEARRN
+90 SRTALGDTQRSEK
-101 ESFKVSRF
+101 FVVSRF
-109 EVYSINDIG
+109 EKFDLADIN

-129 RVVTD
+129 RVVCE
-134 IENESTLLYNFS
+134 IENESKLLFNFS

-151 GAAVFCRAVADLK
+151 GVSVFCRAIGDLK
-164 KNGELKEEE
+164 KDGKLDFALYE
-173 YKDEDYKKHA
+173 DENYEHHV
-183 CPKCHRRY
+183 CPKCGRRY
-191 PDGELKI
+191 PDEELKI
-198 CPHCMDKSRLV
+198 CPNCMDKARLV
-209 KRLAVLFFRYK
+209 KRLATLFFRYK
-220 RSILMVLLA
+220 RSIVMVLLSFA
-229 FGMIAALGVVTPY
+229 LIAGLGVVTPY
-242 ISNEMLYDDVLGN
+242 IGNEMLYDDVLSKEG
-255 SDSTMLDVFKI
+255 STATDVLYI
-266 VLLIIGVRLASLF
+266 VLLIVGVRIASLL
-279 VNLISG
+279 VNLLSG

-303 FNTISN
+303 FGTISN
-309 LSLGFFT
+309 LSMGFFT

-336 FFCDGFPYLVLNIVQ
+336 FFCDGFPYLVLNVVQ
-351 LVVIMCVML
+351 LVAIMGVML

-373 IPLFFIAFKFLFNV
+373 IPLFFVGFKLIFNV

-392 AKNYSKR
+392 AKSYSKR
-399 RSFNSLI
+399 RSFNSLV

-421 EDEEMKRFS
+421 EDEELNRFS
-430 QRSNAVAEARAE
+430 KRNRDLAEARNE
-442 IQTFSAKVFPY
+442 IQTFSARIFPF

-487 FIGYFSLIYGPIEQ
+487 FIGYFSLIFGPIEQ

-516 QRLFEIRDAQPDV
+516 QRLFEIRDAQPEV
-529 REAKEPVRPAECKG
+529 REAENAIAPEECKG
-543 KVEFRD
+543 KVEFRN
-549 VTFSYVENRKVID
+549 VSFSYVENRKVID
-562 GVSFDIPAGTTLGIV
+562 DVSFDIPAGSTLGIV

-598 EGAVYIDGVNIKDLP
+598 EGGIYIDGVNIKDLP
-613 FDYLRENIA
+613 FKYLRDNIA

-633 SIMDNIRYACP
+633 SILDNIRYACP
-644 DATRE
+644 EATRE

-676 FGKKELSG
+676 FGKKDLSG
-684 GEKQRISIARALLRD
+684 GEKQRVSIARALLRD

-719 IQAALDRLTKNRTT
+719 IQAALDCLTKNRTT

-754 GRVAESGTASELL
+754 GRVAESGTAEELL
-767 KQKGVYYKLY
+767 KLKGVYHKLY
-777 KLQAEALKTVGIAE
+777 KLQAEALKTVGIGE